1 MSKVLAMRKKR
12 GEIWDKAKA
21 FLDEHRGEDG
31 LMSAEDTQTY
41 ERMEQEV
48 VDLGHAVEREE
59 RAEALEREMNTPA
72 NTVYTSKPE
81 QPIKPDNRPG
91 RASTVYNEA
100 FWKQMRDRSSY
111 EVRNALQIGELSEGG
126 YTIPDEFERT
136 LVEALQEENIMRG
149 IVRVITTST
158 GDRKIPLVTTKG
170 TANWV
175 EEEAAIPESDDA
187 FGQITLSAHKVATM
201 IRVSEEFLHDAVF
214 DLAAYITN
222 EFARRVGAAEEEA
235 ILTGDGSHKPTGL
248 LHATNG
254 AELGVTA
261 AGAAAITAD
270 ELLDLQHSLKAGYR
284 RKAMF
289 IMNDATIKLLRKLKD
304 GNGQF
309 MWQPGLLHGQPDT
322 LLNQRVLTSNYMP
335 LPTAANKAILYGDYS
350 YYWLADREGRSMQRL
365 NELYAKND
373 QVGFKVTQRVDGRLI
388 LPEAVKC
395 LQMKIA

>member
-1 MSKVLAMRKKR
+1 
-12 GEIWDKAKA
+12 
-21 FLDEHRGEDG
+21 
-31 LMSAEDTQTY
+31 MSAGDTQAY

-59 RAEALEREMNTPA
+59 RAEALEREVNAPA

-81 QPIKPDNRPG
+81 QSAKPDNRPG

-284 RKAMF
+284 RKASF

-304 GNGQF
+304 TGVDFPKHAG
-309 MWQPGLLHGQPDT
+309 GTGSG
-322 LLNQRVLTSNYMP
+322 RVC
-335 LPTAANKAILYGDYS
+335 
-350 YYWLADREGRSMQRL
+350 EGVSST
-365 NELYAKND
+365 
-373 QVGFKVTQRVDGRLI
+373 GS
-388 LPEAVKC
+388 AV
-395 LQMKIA
+395 Q